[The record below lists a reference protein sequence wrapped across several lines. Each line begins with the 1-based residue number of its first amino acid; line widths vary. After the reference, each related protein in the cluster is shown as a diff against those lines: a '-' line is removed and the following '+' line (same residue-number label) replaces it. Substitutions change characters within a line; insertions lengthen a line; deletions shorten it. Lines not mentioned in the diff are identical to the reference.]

1 MFKQNKLQI
10 FSFRK
15 VKGYGLASAVI
26 ASMFLAQGIVSAD
39 VVTTPDGTK
48 TTLSNDKA
56 SVTVD
61 ANHFKDSNDKSAKE
75 LYDAK
80 EYEADKVTTGKDTV
94 SDESKTVVSYE
105 TKDGTKLKEDVT
117 KTATEEKELNYKI
130 EGSSGK
136 EYTGT
141 STPTSNVNAD
151 LEKQDTI
158 EKDGEKYKYVRT
170 ETTQGNET
178 VLTDTHFNDVETKAS
193 VEGMYNNDGSIKYD
207 KIKDGS
213 RVWVLEEKEDGTYG
227 KYALI
232 ENAQGLSD
240 EKIQEAAKTATKKF
254 SKAEVEKLGGI
265 KDTDSIVVYETN
277 TYAARKQTSEHF
289 GKDFYYNNTA
299 NESLFRKD
307 TIDKIFEAGL
317 EGLEKRGDS
326 YFYKGVEV
334 PTIENFKTIPMPDP
348 DNDNKIITY
357 DTDTTNKYYTTE
369 PEGYTVPTTYYNVI
383 NDFFIKNPESEIFK
397 NKANDVFWGTNDISN
412 SEELYAKIAF
422 VTDILNKSLKDKY
435 NIDTDTQDFK
445 NKRLESKSNNDRPVF
460 DKKYSFKKTNL
471 HDNVKSWEET
481 FDSLLDKELWIREI
495 STSYSIE
502 NVKKVRNLIKAY
514 QNLDGGPTSDV
525 FNNKNDSDVTINEYA
540 EAIYNNITSA
550 YIETYK
556 DQFTEEGSKVIK
568 NKFGNSPILKI
579 GDRVGYGLD
588 SSQKDMTVQ
597 AASELYRN
605 SPGIITENTETFTYH
620 DVITPLRAYRLTADN
635 NIVRH
640 VYEQVKRGSVVATY
654 SDEDGNKLADDVNVK
669 TNEYEGEDYQTEAKQ
684 IRPIYNYETVNGLTK
699 TTTTTY
705 ELIKTPD
712 NANGK
717 VVAETTTVVPYV
729 YRKVVTVD
737 IKGSVIATYK
747 DEEGNILASE
757 EKVITNQNA
766 GTYYAAASKPIQAST
781 SSQET
786 EHGRK
791 VTVITYELIKTPDNE
806 TGEVV
811 GGETLVVPYVY
822 RKVVTV
828 KSDGGVVATHKDTE
842 GNDLAPKEVIKSHAP
857 NGEAYTTSA
866 KEIPSKVVTDKT
878 PDGFTRTTTTT
889 YTLVE
894 NPTNKDGNVVGGD
907 TITVPYVYKP
917 TTDIRINGSVIAT
930 YTTEDGEKLAD
941 NESVKTDAP
950 EQEAYTTTAKEFESK
965 TETSDVNGLTKTTV
979 TRYELI
985 KEPENK
991 DGNVVGNQ
999 TITVP
1004 YVYRKVVTETIN
1016 GSVIATHKDTEGN
1029 ELAPQETVKT
1039 NEPSGTAYT
1048 TSSKEIPEKVE
1059 IDQTVKGLTRVTT
1072 TRYELVENP
1081 SNKDGNVVGG
1091 ETTTVPYVYKPI
1103 KTVQINGSVIATYKT
1118 EDGEKL
1124 ADDVAV
1130 KTDAPSGEAYTTER
1144 KTFDN
1149 VTKEEDVNGFTRLTT
1164 TRYELIETPANADGN
1179 VEADQITYVPYVYRK
1194 VVTVSLDGSVVAT
1207 HKDTEGNELSPQETI
1222 KSHTPDG
1229 DAYTTNAKSFDPV
1242 VTIDTVDGLTR
1253 TTTTTYE
1260 LVETPTNANGNVKG
1274 GETITVP
1281 YVYKKVVKQD
1291 INGSVI
1297 VTHHDENG
1305 VQLALDEKIKD
1316 NVKAGEP
1323 YTTSP
1328 KQFDSSITT
1337 NHVNGLTQTTYAH
1350 YELSR
1355 IPSNDTG
1362 EVIGGETTIVPY
1374 IYRRVERIVTNGSVV
1389 ATYKDTEGNELAPQV
1404 NVKTDVEPGQ
1414 AYDTEVK
1421 TFVTESISES
1431 KPTDD
1436 VVKVTVTEYR
1446 LVKTP
1451 ENKSG
1456 EVKDGQTI
1464 VVPYVYEKV
1473 VSVHYEKKDKPKHE
1487 FEIPKDAPKV
1497 EKNELKLTRFILE
1510 DRKTEIKDMVDGFV
1524 KPIQTIGNYTYT
1536 GITDSD
1542 EGGAVITHIYKLV
1555 EPEVPNVSELPKDSP
1570 VHDKPEF
1577 NGGVIP
1583 NDAPIHDK
1591 PEYKGGVVPNDA
1603 PVHDKPEFNGGVV
1616 PNDPPVHDKPE
1627 YNGGVVPNDSP
1638 VHDKPK
1644 LDIPTPEVPTPT
1656 PELPKPETP
1665 SVEIP
1670 KPSQPLEQKP
1680 QEKYVTKELPNTG
1693 GSESSA
1699 LGLLGFAG
1707 VMGSLLLLKKQKE
1720 D

>member
-1 MFKQNKLQI
+1 
-10 FSFRK
+10 
-15 VKGYGLASAVI
+15 
-26 ASMFLAQGIVSAD
+26 MFLANGVVSAD
-39 VVTTPDGTK
+39 VVTSPDGTK

-61 ANHFKDSNDKSAKE
+61 SNHFKESNDKTAKE

-94 SDESKTVVSYE
+94 NNESKTVVSFE
-105 TKDGTKLKEDVT
+105 TEDGTKLKEDVT
-117 KTATEEKELNYKI
+117 KTATEEKELNYKV
-130 EGSSGK
+130 EGPSGK
-136 EYTGT
+136 EYTDT
-141 STPTSNVNAD
+141 STPTSNVNTD

-178 VLTDTHFNDVETKAS
+178 VLTNTQFNDVETKAS

-227 KYALI
+227 NYALI

-240 EKIQEAAKTATKKF
+240 EKIQEAAKTATTKF

-265 KDTDSIVVYETN
+265 KDTDSIVVYESN
-277 TYAARKQTSEHF
+277 TYAARKQTSIQY
-289 GKDFYYNNTA
+289 GKDFYFANTVSSS
-299 NESLFRKD
+299 NLHKEY
-307 TIDKIFEAGL
+307 IDEIYKVGL
-317 EGLEKRGDS
+317 NGLEKQGEK
-326 YFYKGVEV
+326 YFYKGKEV
-334 PTIENFKTIPMPDP
+334 STIDNFKKYPIDDTPKPLGYATDRDNKYWFESLDSYVVSTSYYDVISDFLIKHPDSPIFANRRDDVFWAPEEYNYFAESFVARLINTSFNKKYNLTTETENFNNKQLETKSENSRPTEKKTYSFVKTELNGDEDSYFKSTHNDDDDIWKQEIGLSYSTENVEKVRNWIKGSQSLSGYTISDP
-348 DNDNKIITY
+348 FNDKDASEVSKEDY
-357 DTDTTNKYYTTE
+357 TNAVFTQIFSIYYTTIKDNFT
-369 PEGYTVPTTYYNVI
+369 PEQ
-383 NDFFIKNPESEIFK
+383 IKALRSKFGDSPFML
-397 NKANDVFWGTNDISN
+397 AGN
-412 SEELYAKIAF
+412 SIVNNNGDAE
-422 VTDILNKSLKDKY
+422 ILNYSL
-435 NIDTDTQDFK
+435 TG
-445 NKRLESKSNNDRPVF
+445 V
-460 DKKYSFKKTNL
+460 
-471 HDNVKSWEET
+471 
-481 FDSLLDKELWIREI
+481 
-495 STSYSIE
+495 
-502 NVKKVRNLIKAY
+502 A
-514 QNLDGGPTSDV
+514 PT
-525 FNNKNDSDVTINEYA
+525 I
-540 EAIYNNITSA
+540 
-550 YIETYK
+550 
-556 DQFTEEGSKVIK
+556 
-568 NKFGNSPILKI
+568 
-579 GDRVGYGLD
+579 
-588 SSQKDMTVQ
+588 
-597 AASELYRN
+597 YRN
-605 SPGIITENTETFTYH
+605 SLGVVTENTETFTYH

-635 NIVRH
+635 NVVRH
-640 VYEQVKRGSVVATY
+640 VYEQVKRGSVIATY

-669 TNEYEGEDYQTEAKQ
+669 TNEYEGEDYTTSAKE

-717 VVAETTTVVPYV
+717 VIAETTTVVPYV

-766 GTYYAAASKPIQAST
+766 GTYYAAASKPIQAAT

-828 KSDGGVVATHKDTE
+828 KSDGGVVATHKDIN

-857 NGEAYTTSA
+857 DGEAYTTSA
-866 KEIPSKVVTDKT
+866 
-878 PDGFTRTTTTT
+878 
-889 YTLVE
+889 
-894 NPTNKDGNVVGGD
+894 
-907 TITVPYVYKP
+907 
-917 TTDIRINGSVIAT
+917 
-930 YTTEDGEKLAD
+930 
-941 NESVKTDAP
+941 
-950 EQEAYTTTAKEFESK
+950 
-965 TETSDVNGLTKTTV
+965 
-979 TRYELI
+979 
-985 KEPENK
+985 
-991 DGNVVGNQ
+991 
-999 TITVP
+999 
-1004 YVYRKVVTETIN
+1004 
-1016 GSVIATHKDTEGN
+1016 
-1029 ELAPQETVKT
+1029 
-1039 NEPSGTAYT
+1039 
-1048 TSSKEIPEKVE
+1048 KEIPEKVE

-1091 ETTTVPYVYKPI
+1091 ETITVPYIYKPV
-1103 KTVQINGSVIATYKT
+1103 KSVQINGSVIATYRT

-1164 TRYELIETPANADGN
+1164 TRYELIETPTNADGT

-1194 VVTVSLDGSVVAT
+1194 VVTVELDGSVVAT
-1207 HKDTEGNELSPQETI
+1207 YKDTDGNELAPQETI

-1229 DAYTTNAKSFDPV
+1229 DAYTTTAKTFDPV
-1242 VTIDTVDGLTR
+1242 VTTDTVDGLTR

-1260 LVETPTNANGNVKG
+1260 LVETPANADGQVKG

-1281 YVYKKVVKQD
+1281 YVYRKVVKQE

-1305 VQLALDEKIKD
+1305 VQLALDEKVKD
-1316 NVKAGEP
+1316 NAKAGEP

-1328 KQFDSSITT
+1328 KQFDSTITI
-1337 NHVNGLTQTTYAH
+1337 NHVNGLTQKVFAR
-1350 YELSR
+1350 YELVR
-1355 IPSNDTG
+1355 IPANDSG
-1362 EVIGGETTIVPY
+1362 EVEGGKTLVVPY
-1374 IYRRVERIVTNGSVV
+1374 IYHRVESISTYGSVV

-1404 NVKTDVEPGQ
+1404 DVKTDVEPGQ

-1421 TFVTESISES
+1421 TFATESISES

-1473 VSVHYEKKDKPKHE
+1473 VSVHYEKKDKPKQE
-1487 FEIPKDAPKV
+1487 FEIPKDAPKL
-1497 EKNELKLTRFILE
+1497 EKDEYKLTRFMLE
-1510 DRKTEIKDMVDGFV
+1510 DRQTEIKSYVEGFV
-1524 KPIQTIGNYTYT
+1524 EPLKTIGNYVYT
-1536 GITDSD
+1536 GATDSNEAGD
-1542 EGGAVITHIYKLV
+1542 VITHIYKLV
-1555 EPEVPNVSELPKDSP
+1555 EPEVPDASELPNDAP
-1570 VHDKPEF
+1570 IHDKPEF

-1583 NDAPIHDK
+1583 NDAPVHDKPEFNGGVIPNEAPIHDK
-1591 PEYKGGVVPNDA
+1591 PEFNGGVIPNDA
-1603 PVHDKPEFNGGVV
+1603 PVHDKPEFNGGIV
-1616 PNDPPVHDKPE
+1616 PNDPPVHEKPEFNGGVIPNESPIHDKPE
-1627 YNGGVVPNDSP
+1627 LKIPEQPVETPVV
-1638 VHDKPK
+1638 
-1644 LDIPTPEVPTPT
+1644 
-1656 PELPKPETP
+1656 PETP
-1665 SVEIP
+1665 KS
-1670 KPSQPLEQKP
+1670 
-1680 QEKYVTKELPNTG
+1680 QEKRQEQFVTKELPNTG
-1693 GSESSA
+1693 TEASM
-1699 LGLLGFAG
+1699 LGLVGLATAI
-1707 VMGSLLLLKKQKE
+1707 GSIGLIKLKKE
-1720 D
+1720 DSE

>member
-26 ASMFLAQGIVSAD
+26 ASMFLMQGVVSAD

-105 TKDGTKLKEDVT
+105 TEDGTKLKDDVT

-130 EGSSGK
+130 EGPSGK

-178 VLTDTHFNDVETKAS
+178 VLTNTQFNDVETKAS

-227 KYALI
+227 NYALI

-240 EKIQEAAKTATKKF
+240 EKIQEAAKTATTKF

-265 KDTDSIVVYETN
+265 KKTDSIVVYESN
-277 TYAARKQTSEHF
+277 TYAARKQNSIQY
-289 GKDFYYNNTA
+289 GKDFYFANTVSSSNLHKEYI
-299 NESLFRKD
+299 NEIYKV
-307 TIDKIFEAGL
+307 GL
-317 EGLEKRGDS
+317 DGLEKQGNTYYYKGKEVSTIDNFKKYPIDDTPKPRGYDTDRDNKYWFESLDSYVVSTSYYDVISDFLIKHPDSPIFANRRDDVFWAPEEYNYFAESFVARLINTSFNKKYNLTTETENFNNKQLETKAENSRPTEKKTYSFVKTELNGNEDS
-326 YFYKGVEV
+326 YFESTHNNADDTWKQEIGLSYSTENVEKVRNWIKGSQSLSGYTISDPFNDKDASEV
-334 PTIENFKTIPMPDP
+334 SKED
-348 DNDNKIITY
+348 Y
-357 DTDTTNKYYTTE
+357 TNAVFTQIYSIYYTTIKDNFT
-369 PEGYTVPTTYYNVI
+369 PEQ
-383 NDFFIKNPESEIFK
+383 IKALRSKFGDSPFML
-397 NKANDVFWGTNDISN
+397 AGN
-412 SEELYAKIAF
+412 SIVNNNGDAE
-422 VTDILNKSLKDKY
+422 ILNYSL
-435 NIDTDTQDFK
+435 TGVA
-445 NKRLESKSNNDRPVF
+445 P
-460 DKKYSFKKTNL
+460 
-471 HDNVKSWEET
+471 
-481 FDSLLDKELWIREI
+481 
-495 STSYSIE
+495 
-502 NVKKVRNLIKAY
+502 
-514 QNLDGGPTSDV
+514 
-525 FNNKNDSDVTINEYA
+525 
-540 EAIYNNITSA
+540 AI
-550 YIETYK
+550 
-556 DQFTEEGSKVIK
+556 
-568 NKFGNSPILKI
+568 
-579 GDRVGYGLD
+579 
-588 SSQKDMTVQ
+588 
-597 AASELYRN
+597 YRN
-605 SPGIITENTETFTYH
+605 SLGVVTENTETFTYH

-729 YRKVVTVD
+729 YRKIVTVD

-747 DEEGNILASE
+747 DEDGNILASE

-866 KEIPSKVVTDKT
+866 KEIPNKVVTDKT
-878 PDGFTRTTTTT
+878 PEGFTRTTTTT

-894 NPTNKDGNVVGGD
+894 NPTNKDGNVVGGE

-930 YTTEDGEKLAD
+930 YTTEDGKKLAD
-941 NESVKTDAP
+941 DVTVKTDAP

-985 KEPENK
+985 ENPANK
-991 DGNVVGNQ
+991 DGNVMGNQ

-1016 GSVIATHKDTEGN
+1016 GSVIATYKDTEGN

-1059 IDQTVKGLTRVTT
+1059 TDQTVKGLTRVTT

-1091 ETTTVPYVYKPI
+1091 ETITVPYVYKPV
-1103 KTVQINGSVIATYKT
+1103 KTVQVNGSVIATYKT

-1194 VVTVSLDGSVVAT
+1194 VVTVEIDGSVVAT

-1229 DAYTTNAKSFDPV
+1229 DAYTTTAKSFDPV
-1242 VTIDTVDGLTR
+1242 VTTDTVDGLTR

-1260 LVETPTNANGNVKG
+1260 LVETPTNANGQVKG

-1291 INGSVI
+1291 INGSII

-1305 VQLALDEKIKD
+1305 VQLAQDEKIKD

-1323 YTTSP
+1323 YTSSP
-1328 KQFDSSITT
+1328 KQFDSSVTT

-1355 IPSNDTG
+1355 IPSNDKG
-1362 EVIGGETTIVPY
+1362 EVEGGKTTIVPY
-1374 IYRRVERIVTNGSVV
+1374 IYRRVERIVTNGSVI

-1421 TFVTESISES
+1421 RFATESISES

-1473 VSVHYEKKDKPKHE
+1473 VSVHYENKDKPKHE
-1487 FEIPKDAPKV
+1487 FEIPKDAPKL
-1497 EKNELKLTRFILE
+1497 EKDEYKLTRFMLE
-1510 DRKTEIKDMVDGFV
+1510 DRQTEIKPYVEGFV
-1524 KPIQTIGNYTYT
+1524 EPLKTIGNYTYT
-1536 GITDSD
+1536 GVTDSD
-1542 EGGAVITHIYKLV
+1542 EGGAVITHIYKPV
-1555 EPEVPNVSELPKDSP
+1555 DVSELPKDAP

-1583 NDAPIHDK
+1583 NDAPVHDK

-1603 PVHDKPEFNGGVV
+1603 PVHDKPEYNGGVV

-1627 YNGGVVPNDSP
+1627 FNGGVVPNDSP
-1638 VHDKPK
+1638 VHDKPELK
-1644 LDIPTPEVPTPT
+1644 VPTPEVP
-1656 PELPKPETP
+1656 
-1665 SVEIP
+1665 SVETE

-1680 QEKYVTKELPNTG
+1680 QEQYVTKELPNTG

-1699 LGLLGFAG
+1699 LGMLGFAG
-1707 VMGSLLLLKKQKE
+1707 VIGSLLLLKKQKE

>member
-26 ASMFLAQGIVSAD
+26 ASMFLAQGVVSAD

-75 LYDAK
+75 LYNAK

-105 TKDGTKLKEDVT
+105 TEDGTKLKEDVT

-207 KIKDGS
+207 KIKEGS

-227 KYALI
+227 NYALI

-240 EKIQEAAKTATKKF
+240 EKIQEAAKTATTKF

-265 KDTDSIVVYETN
+265 KETDSIVVYETN
-277 TYAARKQTSEHF
+277 TYAARKQASTQY
-289 GKDFYYNNTA
+289 GKDFYYEFTA
-299 NESLFRKD
+299 NSSKLYKSY
-307 TIDKIFEAGL
+307 IDDIYNVGL
-317 EGLEKRGDS
+317 DGLEKQGNK
-326 YFYKGVEV
+326 YVYKGKEV
-334 PTIENFKTIPMPDP
+334 VTIEDFKTIYETPAEGSELLG
-348 DNDNKIITY
+348 TY
-357 DTDTTNKYYTTE
+357 TTDTSNKYYTSYNYGT
-369 PEGYTVPTTYYNVI
+369 YAVPTTYYDVI
-383 NDFFIKNPESEIFK
+383 SDFLIAHPDSPLFAGKYK
-397 NKANDVFWGTNDISN
+397 DVFWGNGD
-412 SEELYAKIAF
+412 ELVYFKTAF
-422 VTDILNKSLKDKY
+422 VARLLNDSLKSKY
-435 NIDTDTQDFK
+435 NLNLETPNFS
-445 NKRLESKSNNDRPVF
+445 NKPLDSKADGTRPIE
-460 DKKYSFKKTNL
+460 KKTYSFVRTDLKGDEESYDASTNL
-471 HDNVKSWEET
+471 YLTDDDLLKHEISLSYSQENIERVRNWIKG
-481 FDSLLDKELWIREI
+481 FDSM
-495 STSYSIE
+495 Y
-502 NVKKVRNLIKAY
+502 
-514 QNLDGGPTSDV
+514 
-525 FNNKNDSDVTINEYA
+525 
-540 EAIYNNITSA
+540 
-550 YIETYK
+550 
-556 DQFTEEGSKVIK
+556 
-568 NKFGNSPILKI
+568 NSPITDPFKDKPTSEITQQEYTDVTLNIVRGYYLSTYKGQFTPEQVKELRTKFGDSVFEIVGKI
-579 GDRVGYGLD
+579 VMSDIENPKTYVITGDG
-588 SSQKDMTVQ
+588 SHIF
-597 AASELYRN
+597 RN
-605 SPGIITENTETFTYH
+605 SLGVVTENTEQFTYH
-620 DVITPLRAYRLTADN
+620 DVVTPLRAYRLTADN
-635 NIVRH
+635 NLVRH
-640 VYEQVKRGSVVATY
+640 IYEQVKRGSVVATY
-654 SDEDGNKLADDVNVK
+654 SDEDGNKLADDMNVK
-669 TNEYEGEDYQTEAKQ
+669 TNEYEGEDYTTSAKE
-684 IRPIYNYETVNGLTK
+684 IRPIYKYETVNGLTK
-699 TTTTTY
+699 TTTITY

-717 VVAETTTVVPYV
+717 VVAETTITVPYV

-766 GTYYAAASKPIQAST
+766 GTYYAAASKPIQAAT

-866 KEIPSKVVTDKT
+866 KEIPNKVVTDK
-878 PDGFTRTTTTT
+878 
-889 YTLVE
+889 
-894 NPTNKDGNVVGGD
+894 
-907 TITVPYVYKP
+907 
-917 TTDIRINGSVIAT
+917 
-930 YTTEDGEKLAD
+930 
-941 NESVKTDAP
+941 
-950 EQEAYTTTAKEFESK
+950 
-965 TETSDVNGLTKTTV
+965 
-979 TRYELI
+979 
-985 KEPENK
+985 
-991 DGNVVGNQ
+991 
-999 TITVP
+999 
-1004 YVYRKVVTETIN
+1004 
-1016 GSVIATHKDTEGN
+1016 
-1029 ELAPQETVKT
+1029 
-1039 NEPSGTAYT
+1039 
-1048 TSSKEIPEKVE
+1048 
-1059 IDQTVKGLTRVTT
+1059 TVKGLTRVTT

-1091 ETTTVPYVYKPI
+1091 ETITVPYVYKPV
-1103 KTVQINGSVIATYKT
+1103 KSVQINGSVIATYRT

-1164 TRYELIETPANADGN
+1164 TRYELIETPTNADGE
-1179 VEADQITYVPYVYRK
+1179 VEADQIIYVPYVYRK
-1194 VVTVSLDGSVVAT
+1194 VVTVELDGGVIAT
-1207 HKDTEGNELSPQETI
+1207 HKDTDGNELSPTEVI
-1222 KSHTPDG
+1222 KSHSPEG
-1229 DAYTTNAKSFDPV
+1229 DDYTTTPKTFDPI
-1242 VTIDTVDGLTR
+1242 VTTDTVNGLTR

-1260 LVETPTNANGNVKG
+1260 LVETPTNANGQVKG
-1274 GETITVP
+1274 GATIKVP
-1281 YVYKKVVKQD
+1281 YVYKKIVKQE

-1328 KQFDSSITT
+1328 KQFDSTITT

-1355 IPSNDTG
+1355 IPSNDQG

-1374 IYRRVERIVTNGSVV
+1374 IYRRVERIVTNGSIV

-1404 NVKTDVEPGQ
+1404 DVKTNVEPGQ

-1421 TFVTESISES
+1421 QFPIQTLSES

-1436 VVKVTVTEYR
+1436 FVKVTVTEYR

-1456 EVKDGQTI
+1456 EVKDGQVI

-1473 VSVHYEKKDKPKHE
+1473 VSVHYEKKDTPKPQ

-1497 EKNELKLTRFILE
+1497 EKEEAKFTRFTLE
-1510 DRKTEIKDMVDGFV
+1510 DRRTAIKDMVDSFV
-1524 KPIQTIGNYTYT
+1524 KPDDVIGSYTYT

-1542 EGGAVITHIYKLV
+1542 EGGAVITHIYRKL
-1555 EPEVPNVSELPKDSP
+1555 ETPEMNKTPNDAP

-1577 NGGVIP
+1577 NGNVIP
-1583 NDAPIHDK
+1583 NDS
-1591 PEYKGGVVPNDA
+1591 

-1616 PNDPPVHDKPE
+1616 PND
-1627 YNGGVVPNDSP
+1627 SP
-1638 VHDKPK
+1638 VHNKPK
-1644 LDIPTPEVPTPT
+1644 LDIPTPEIPTPT

-1665 SVEIP
+1665 SVETP
-1670 KPSQPLEQKP
+1670 KPKP

-1693 GSESSA
+1693 SESSA

-1707 VMGSLLLLKKQKE
+1707 VIGSLLLLKKQKE